1 VCRRLYFG
9 EALPKRFFKP
19 YQALK
24 MSVATK
30 PTLRFLCP
38 TAGDFASIL
47 GMDEWDAK
55 MYKDAYDATNAA
67 DMWETMRNTSTES
80 FMFKAGSWVNE
91 IHKHMKLLDTHSGC
105 SYGITLRN
113 VEMVAKQGWE
123 AYVDAKV
130 VAYEKRLE
138 RQREEAA
145 INGEHW
151 TVPQA
156 VIDAAAAADAAS
168 ARDRADTEEAAL
180 NAARLARRSE

>member
-1 VCRRLYFG
+1 
-9 EALPKRFFKP
+9 
-19 YQALK
+19 

-30 PTLRFLCP
+30 PTLRFLYP
-38 TAGDFASIL
+38 AAGDFASIL
-47 GMDEWDAK
+47 GMDDWEAQ
-55 MYKDAYDATNAA
+55 MYKDVYDATTAA
-67 DMWETMRNTSTES
+67 NMWETMRSTDTES
-80 FMFKAGSWVNE
+80 FMFHAGPWVNE

-138 RQREEAA
+138 REREEAA
-145 INGEHW
+145 IQGKPW
-151 TVPQA
+151 SMPQA
-156 VIDAAAAADAAS
+156 VIDAAAAYNAATA

-180 NAARLARRSE
+180 NAARLSRRSE